1 MADIDK
7 LNVQG
12 FLSVNNL
19 VVSQKNYTGSAY
31 KSGVV
36 YVHNIVLSSS
46 SSLTA
51 TGAQG
56 NYASFI
62 LIDANSSVYTKSTF
76 ISKYAGKSLK
86 VIYGMSCNGEDDESR
101 TGYTGLTISS
111 SSSYN
116 CYVNNSLKRYDIG
129 CFGEFENYG
138 ASTQTTQ
145 FLIGSFS
152 DKVYSM
158 QIC

>member
-7 LNVQG
+7 LNIQG
-12 FLSVNNL
+12 LLSVNNL
-19 VVSQKNYTGSAY
+19 VVCQKNYTSTAY

-36 YVHNIVLSSS
+36 YVHNIVLSSNN
-46 SSLTA
+46 SLTA

-62 LIDANSSVYTKSTF
+62 LIDTNSSAYTKSTF
-76 ISKYAGKSLK
+76 VSKYVNKTLK
-86 VIYGMSCNGEDDESR
+86 VIYGMSCNGDDDESR
-101 TGYTGLTISS
+101 TGYSQLYIYNNSAYNCA
-111 SSSYN
+111 SSSYW
-116 CYVNNSLKRYDIG
+116 RYEIG
-129 CFGEFENYG
+129 CFGEFECYG
-138 ASTQTTQ
+138 GSSQTTQ
-145 FLIGSFS
+145 FLINSFS